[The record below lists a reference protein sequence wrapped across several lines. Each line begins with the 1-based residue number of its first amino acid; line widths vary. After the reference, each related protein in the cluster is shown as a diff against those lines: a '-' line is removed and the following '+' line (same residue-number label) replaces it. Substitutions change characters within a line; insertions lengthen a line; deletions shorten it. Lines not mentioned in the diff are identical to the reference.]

1 MNGKQKIDGKKAAM
15 IVVCTICCI
24 QVWQPPQAIAD
35 RTIVF
40 PKTPQPIGTLMTHPM
55 KESAPLR
62 MLGTSKGTITLK
74 DGDALY
80 LVPTP
85 EGMRYFDELSKLKPA
100 DLQHLR
106 LHDVPI
112 TQSNFKTVSKMHG
125 LTRLDLSYS
134 DVDDSVFQYIAE
146 LKNLEELDLS
156 STLVRGTALSKL
168 KSLKHL
174 TSLDLA
180 GTRIHDLA
188 VQTIVEYCPK
198 LEKLNLAHTYITDDA
213 ISKIAKL
220 QNLQKLRLSKTNI
233 TDKNINKLLSLKH
246 LQKLS
251 LSQTKIT
258 LKKLREMKTA
268 RPTCKFV
275 FGETDD

>member
-1 MNGKQKIDGKKAAM
+1 MNAKHKIDGKNAAM
-15 IVVCTICCI
+15 IVVCTISCI

-55 KESAPLR
+55 NASAPLR
-62 MLGTSKGTITLK
+62 MLGTSKGSITLK
-74 DGDALY
+74 DSDALY

-85 EGMRYFDELSKLKPA
+85 EGMRYFDQLSKLKPA

-112 TQSNFKTVSKMHG
+112 SQSNFKTVSQMSG
-125 LTRLDLSYS
+125 LTRLDLSFS
-134 DVDDSVFQYIAE
+134 DVDDSVFQYIAA

-156 STLVRGTALSKL
+156 STLVRGTTLNKL
-168 KSLKHL
+168 KSLKNL

-180 GTRIHDLA
+180 GTRIHDFA
-188 VQTIVEYCPK
+188 VITIVGCCPK
-198 LEKLNLAHTYITDDA
+198 LEKLNLANTYITDDA

-220 QNLQKLRLSKTNI
+220 QNLHKLRLSKTNI
-233 TDKNINKLLSLKH
+233 TDKNIDKLLGLKH

-251 LSQTKIT
+251 LSHTKIT
-258 LKKLREMKTA
+258 PKKLRELKA
-268 RPTCKFV
+268 AKPTCKFILS
-275 FGETDD
+275 ETDD